1 MQKKLYLN
9 QKFTKFINNKN
20 FEFDRSKILKV
31 LSSDLLEDAY
41 KTISKWQKYQPTP
54 LESLNKLREELN
66 LKNIFYKDESKRFG
80 LKSFKA
86 LGGAYAVEK
95 MTKGKKDVTVSTA
108 TAGNHGKSV
117 AWGAKN
123 LGLDCK
129 IFISENVSKT
139 RAEEMRNLSA
149 EVIRVK
155 GNYDNSLNVCKKES
169 KKNNWEIIQDVAWP
183 DYELVPKLTMAG
195 YSIMI
200 KEISVQTN
208 EYITHI
214 FLQAGV
220 GGMAAGLI
228 AGVAEYF
235 KKVPKIII
243 VEPDNANCVM
253 QSIEN
258 NTPTRVDIRKES
270 IMGGMSCGEVS
281 IVPWQI
287 LKNSVNN
294 CISVS
299 DKFVALTVAMLA
311 DKMLSDVSIV
321 GGECS
326 TPGVTSLISCCNN
339 EETRS
344 ALEINENSNILL
356 IGCEGSADVE
366 LYKKLL
372 NEGKQ
377 LIELYEKIK

>member
-1 MQKKLYLN
+1 MQKNLYLN
-9 QKFTKFINNKN
+9 QKFTKFINNEN
-20 FEFDRSKILKV
+20 FEFDRSKILKI
-31 LSSDLLEDAY
+31 LNSDFLEDAY

-54 LESLNKLREELN
+54 LESLNKLSKELE

-95 MTKGKKDVTVSTA
+95 ITKGRKKITVSTA

-123 LGLDCK
+123 LGLNCK
-129 IFISENVSKT
+129 IFISENVSET
-139 RAEEMRNLSA
+139 RAEEMRNLNA

-155 GNYDNSLNVCKKES
+155 GNYEDSLNFCKEES
-169 KKNNWEIIQDVAWP
+169 IKNNWEIIQDVAWP

-195 YSIMI
+195 YSTMI

-220 GGMAAGLI
+220 GGMAAGLV
-228 AGVAEYF
+228 AGVANYF

-243 VEPDNANCVM
+243 VEPENANCVM

-258 NTPTRVDIRKES
+258 NTPTSVDIKKES

-281 IVPWQI
+281 LVPWQI

-294 CISVS
+294 CVSVS
-299 DKFVALTVAMLA
+299 DKFVSQTVAMLA
-311 DKMLSDVSIV
+311 DKVVCDISIE

-326 TPGVTSLISCCNN
+326 TPGITSLISCCNN
-339 EETRS
+339 DETKS

-356 IGCEGSADVE
+356 IGCEGSADIK
-366 LYKKLL
+366 LYQKLLSEGKKL
-372 NEGKQ
+372 
-377 LIELYEKIK
+377 I

>member
-1 MQKKLYLN
+1 MQKNLYLN
-9 QKFTKFINNKN
+9 QKFTKFINNEN
-20 FEFDRSKILKV
+20 FEFDRSKILKI
-31 LSSDLLEDAY
+31 LNSDLLEDAY

-54 LESLNKLREELN
+54 LESLNKLSKELE

-95 MTKGKKDVTVSTA
+95 ITKGRKDITVSTA

-123 LGLDCK
+123 LGLNCK
-129 IFISENVSKT
+129 IFISENVSET
-139 RAEEMRNLSA
+139 RAREMRSLNA

-155 GNYDNSLNVCKKES
+155 GNYEDSLNVCKEES

-183 DYELVPKLTMAG
+183 NYELVPKLTMAG
-195 YSIMI
+195 YSTMI

-220 GGMAAGLI
+220 GGMAAGVV
-228 AGVAEYF
+228 AGVANYF
-235 KKVPKIII
+235 KKLPKIII
-243 VEPDNANCVM
+243 VEPENANCVM
-253 QSIEN
+253 KSIEN
-258 NTPTRVDIRKES
+258 NTPTSVNIKKES
-270 IMGGMSCGEVS
+270 IMGGMSCGDVS
-281 IVPWQI
+281 LVPWQI

-299 DKFVALTVAMLA
+299 DKFVSQTVAMLA
-311 DKMLSDVSIV
+311 DKVVSDISIV

-326 TPGVTSLISCCNN
+326 TPGITSLISCCNN
-339 EETRS
+339 EKTKS

-356 IGCEGSADVE
+356 IGCEGSADME
-366 LYKKLL
+366 LYHKLLTEGKKL
-372 NEGKQ
+372 
-377 LIELYEKIK
+377 I

>member
-1 MQKKLYLN
+1 MQKNLYLN
-9 QKFTKFINNKN
+9 QKFTKFINNEN
-20 FEFDRSKILKV
+20 FEFDRSKILKI
-31 LSSDLLEDAY
+31 LNSDLLEDAY

-54 LESLNKLREELN
+54 LESLNKLSKELE

-95 MTKGKKDVTVSTA
+95 ITKGKKDVIVSTA

-123 LGLDCK
+123 LGLNCK
-129 IFISENVSKT
+129 IFISENVSET
-139 RAEEMRNLSA
+139 RAEEMRNLNA

-155 GNYDNSLNVCKKES
+155 GNYEDSLNFCKEES

-195 YSIMI
+195 YSTII
-200 KEISVQTN
+200 KEISVQTT

-220 GGMAAGLI
+220 GGMAAGLV
-228 AGVAEYF
+228 AGVANYF

-243 VEPDNANCVM
+243 VEPENANCVM

-258 NTPTRVDIRKES
+258 NTPTSVDIKKES

-281 IVPWQI
+281 LVPWQI

-294 CISVS
+294 CVSVS
-299 DKFVALTVAMLA
+299 DKFVSQTVAMLA
-311 DKMLSDVSIV
+311 DKVVCDISIE

-326 TPGVTSLISCCNN
+326 TPGITSLISCCNN
-339 EETRS
+339 EETKS

-356 IGCEGSADVE
+356 IGCEGSADID
-366 LYKKLL
+366 LYQKLLSEGKKL
-372 NEGKQ
+372 
-377 LIELYEKIK
+377 I

>member
-1 MQKKLYLN
+1 MQKNLYLN
-9 QKFTKFINNKN
+9 QKFTKFINNEN
-20 FEFDRSKILKV
+20 FEFDRSKILKI
-31 LSSDLLEDAY
+31 LNSDLLEDAY

-54 LESLNKLREELN
+54 LESLNKLSTELE

-95 MTKGKKDVTVSTA
+95 ITRGRKDITVSTA

-123 LGLDCK
+123 LGLNCK
-129 IFISENVSKT
+129 IFISGNVSET
-139 RAEEMRNLSA
+139 RAREMRSLNA

-155 GNYDNSLNVCKKES
+155 GNYEDSLNVCKEES

-183 DYELVPKLTMAG
+183 NYELVPKLTMAG
-195 YSIMI
+195 YSTMI

-220 GGMAAGLI
+220 GGMAAGVVV
-228 AGVAEYF
+228 GVANYF

-243 VEPDNANCVM
+243 VEPENANCVM

-258 NTPTRVDIRKES
+258 NTPTSVDIKKES

-281 IVPWQI
+281 LVPWQI

-299 DKFVALTVAMLA
+299 DKFVSQTIAMLA
-311 DKMLSDVSIV
+311 DKVLSDISIE

-326 TPGVTSLISCCNN
+326 TPGITSLISCCNN
-339 EETRS
+339 EETKS
-344 ALEINENSNILL
+344 DLEINENSNILL
-356 IGCEGSADVE
+356 IGCEGSADID
-366 LYKKLL
+366 LYQKLLSEGKKL
-372 NEGKQ
+372 
-377 LIELYEKIK
+377 I

>member
-1 MQKKLYLN
+1 MHKNLYLN

-20 FEFDRSKILKV
+20 FEFDRSKILKI
-31 LSSDLLEDAY
+31 LNSDLLEDAY

-54 LESLNKLREELN
+54 LESLNKLSNELK

-95 MTKGKKDVTVSTA
+95 ITKGRKKITVSTA

-123 LGLDCK
+123 LGLNCK
-129 IFISENVSKT
+129 IFISENVSET
-139 RAEEMRNLSA
+139 RAEEMRNLNA
-149 EVIRVK
+149 DVIRVK
-155 GNYDNSLNVCKKES
+155 GNYEDSLNFCKEES

-195 YSIMI
+195 YSTII

-220 GGMAAGLI
+220 GGMAAGLV
-228 AGVAEYF
+228 AGVANYF

-243 VEPDNANCVM
+243 VEPENANCVM

-258 NTPTRVDIRKES
+258 NTPTSVDIKKES

-281 IVPWQI
+281 LVPWQI

-294 CISVS
+294 CVSVS
-299 DKFVALTVAMLA
+299 DKFVSQTVAMLA
-311 DKMLSDVSIV
+311 DKVVCDISIE

-326 TPGVTSLISCCNN
+326 TPGITSLISCCNN
-339 EETRS
+339 DETKS

-356 IGCEGSADVE
+356 IGCEGSAD
-366 LYKKLL
+366 
-372 NEGKQ
+372 
-377 LIELYEKIK
+377 IELYQKLLSEGKKLI

>member
-1 MQKKLYLN
+1 MQKNLYLN
-9 QKFTKFINNKN
+9 QKFTKFINNEN
-20 FEFDRSKILKV
+20 FEFDRSKILKI
-31 LSSDLLEDAY
+31 LNSDLLEDAY

-54 LESLNKLREELN
+54 LESLNKLSNELE

-95 MTKGKKDVTVSTA
+95 ITKGRKDIVVSTA

-123 LGLDCK
+123 LGLNCK
-129 IFISENVSKT
+129 IFISENVSET
-139 RAEEMRNLSA
+139 RAEEMRNLNA

-155 GNYDNSLNVCKKES
+155 GNYEDSLNFCKEES

-195 YSIMI
+195 YSTII

-220 GGMAAGLI
+220 GGMAAGLV
-228 AGVAEYF
+228 AGVANYF

-243 VEPDNANCVM
+243 VEPENANCVM

-258 NTPTRVDIRKES
+258 NAPTSVDIIKES

-281 IVPWQI
+281 LVPWQI

-299 DKFVALTVAMLA
+299 DKFVSQTVAMLA
-311 DKMLSDVSIV
+311 NKVLSNISIE

-326 TPGVTSLISCCNN
+326 TPGITSLISCCNN
-339 EETRS
+339 EETKS

-356 IGCEGSADVE
+356 IGCEGSADID
-366 LYKKLL
+366 LYQKLLSEGKKL
-372 NEGKQ
+372 
-377 LIELYEKIK
+377 I

>member
-1 MQKKLYLN
+1 MQKNLYLN
-9 QKFTKFINNKN
+9 QKFTKFINNEN
-20 FEFDRSKILKV
+20 FEFDRSKILKI
-31 LSSDLLEDAY
+31 LNSDLLEDAY

-54 LESLNKLREELN
+54 LESLNKLSKELG

-95 MTKGKKDVTVSTA
+95 ITKGRKDITVSTA

-123 LGLDCK
+123 LGLNCK
-129 IFISENVSKT
+129 IFISENVSET
-139 RAEEMRNLSA
+139 RAEEMRNLNA

-155 GNYDNSLNVCKKES
+155 GNYEDSLNFCKEES

-195 YSIMI
+195 YSTII

-220 GGMAAGLI
+220 GGMAAGLV
-228 AGVAEYF
+228 AGVANYF

-243 VEPDNANCVM
+243 VEPENANCVM

-258 NTPTRVDIRKES
+258 NTPTSVDIKKES

-281 IVPWQI
+281 LVPWQI

-294 CISVS
+294 CVSVS
-299 DKFVALTVAMLA
+299 DKFVSQTVAMLA
-311 DKMLSDVSIV
+311 DKIVCDISIE

-326 TPGVTSLISCCNN
+326 TPGITSLISCCNN
-339 EETRS
+339 DETKS

-356 IGCEGSADVE
+356 IGCEGSAD
-366 LYKKLL
+366 
-372 NEGKQ
+372 
-377 LIELYEKIK
+377 IELYQKLLSEGKKLI

>member
-1 MQKKLYLN
+1 MQKNLYLN
-9 QKFTKFINNKN
+9 QKFTKFINNEN
-20 FEFDRSKILKV
+20 FEFDRSKILKI
-31 LSSDLLEDAY
+31 LNSDLLEDAY

-54 LESLNKLREELN
+54 LESLNKLSNELK

-95 MTKGKKDVTVSTA
+95 ITKGRKKITVSTA

-123 LGLDCK
+123 LGLNCK
-129 IFISENVSKT
+129 IFISENVSET
-139 RAEEMRNLSA
+139 RAEEMRNLNA

-155 GNYDNSLNVCKKES
+155 GNYENSLNVCKKES

-195 YSIMI
+195 YSTII

-220 GGMAAGLI
+220 GGMAAGVV
-228 AGVAEYF
+228 AGVANYF
-235 KKVPKIII
+235 KKVPNIII
-243 VEPDNANCVM
+243 VEPENANCVM

-258 NTPTRVDIRKES
+258 NTPTSVDIKKES

-281 IVPWQI
+281 LVPWQI

-294 CISVS
+294 CVSVS
-299 DKFVALTVAMLA
+299 DKFVSQTVAMLA
-311 DKMLSDVSIV
+311 DKVVCDISIE

-326 TPGVTSLISCCNN
+326 TPGITSLISCCNN
-339 EETRS
+339 EETKR
-344 ALEINENSNILL
+344 ALELNENSNILL
-356 IGCEGSADVE
+356 IGCEGSADID
-366 LYKKLL
+366 LYQKLLSEGKKL
-372 NEGKQ
+372 
-377 LIELYEKIK
+377 I

>member
-1 MQKKLYLN
+1 MQKNLYLN
-9 QKFTKFINNKN
+9 QKFTKFINNEN
-20 FEFDRSKILKV
+20 FEFDRSKILKI
-31 LSSDLLEDAY
+31 LNSDLLEDAY

-54 LESLNKLREELN
+54 LESLNKLSKELE

-95 MTKGKKDVTVSTA
+95 ITKGRKDITVSTA

-123 LGLDCK
+123 LGLNCK
-129 IFISENVSKT
+129 IFISGNVSET
-139 RAEEMRNLSA
+139 RAEEMRNLNA

-155 GNYDNSLNVCKKES
+155 GNYENSLNVCKKES
-169 KKNNWEIIQDVAWP
+169 KINNWEIIQDVAWP

-195 YSIMI
+195 YSTMI

-220 GGMAAGLI
+220 GGMAAGVV
-228 AGVAEYF
+228 AGVANYF

-243 VEPDNANCVM
+243 VEPENANCVM

-258 NTPTRVDIRKES
+258 NTPTSVDIKKES
-270 IMGGMSCGEVS
+270 IMGGMSCGDVS
-281 IVPWQI
+281 LVPWQI

-299 DKFVALTVAMLA
+299 DKFVSQTVAMLA
-311 DKMLSDVSIV
+311 DKVLSDISIE

-326 TPGVTSLISCCNN
+326 TPGITSLISCCNT
-339 EETRS
+339 EETKS
-344 ALEINENSNILL
+344 TLEINGNSNILL
-356 IGCEGSADVE
+356 IGCEGSADID
-366 LYKKLL
+366 LYQKLLSEGKKL
-372 NEGKQ
+372 
-377 LIELYEKIK
+377 I